1 MVIRLF
7 PRSIRARLTAI
18 ATAIAALVLFATSA
32 FMLATV
38 PDYLRDVVRDRIEVS
53 VRRIASDARAGDLST
68 AIETPARVHFL
79 EAVTPDGDVLAATT
93 GRHVNEKLKAFRP
106 SELEQLSVSETWAP
120 QERNGDET
128 HFLVMS
134 MMVPTP
140 DGPVIVY
147 GGSSLADVDRAI
159 GWFEIQAF
167 VITPLILAS
176 VAGVTWLVV
185 GFALRPVERIRAK
198 LAEIT
203 GQDLSRRVPVPET
216 GDEITDLA
224 ATTNDTLDRLERS
237 AETQRRFVADASHE
251 LRSPV
256 SALRTQ
262 LEVATAIPDETDWP
276 ATGALA
282 LTAVDRI
289 TGIIDELLMLAR
301 LDAGAVAPR
310 RVVDVC
316 RLCVEQVRRRED
328 ARVVIVPDLC
338 ASAPVYASPVQIDRL
353 LTNLLDNATRHA
365 DTRIDLEVAVRDG
378 RVVTTVTDDG
388 EGIAPEDRERVF
400 ERFTR
405 LASAKAKDQS
415 GSGLGLALSREVA
428 RSHGGTLTV
437 ADHSPGA
444 RFVLV
449 LPSHELSH
457 EPGHEPG
464 HEAV

>member
-38 PDYLRDVVRDRIEVS
+38 PGNLRDVVLDRVEVS
-53 VRRIASDARAGDLST
+53 VRRIASEARAGELST
-68 AIETPARVHFL
+68 SIEAPARVHFL
-79 EAVTPDGDVLAATT
+79 EVVTPDGDVLAATT
-93 GRHVNEKLKAFRP
+93 GRHVHWRLKAFQP
-106 SELEQLSVSETWAP
+106 SELEKLYISETWAP
-120 QERNGDET
+120 QELNGDET

-134 MMVPTP
+134 MLVPTR
-140 DGPVIVY
+140 DGPVAVY
-147 GGSSLADVDRAI
+147 GASSLTDVDRAI
-159 GWFEIQAF
+159 RWFEIQTF
-167 VITPLILAS
+167 VVTPLILAS
-176 VAGVTWLVV
+176 VAGITWLVV

-203 GQDLSRRVPVPET
+203 GQDLSRRVPVPDT

-224 ATTNDTLDRLERS
+224 TTTNDTLDRLERS

-251 LRSPV
+251 LRSPI
-256 SALRTQ
+256 SALRVQ
-262 LEVATAIPDETDWP
+262 LEVANAIPDETDWP
-276 ATGALA
+276 ATGAVA
-282 LTAVDRI
+282 LTAVDRL

-301 LDAGAVAPR
+301 LDAGTVAPR
-310 RVVDVC
+310 RVVDMC
-316 RLCVEQVRRRED
+316 RLCAEQVRRRAD
-328 ARVVIVPDLC
+328 TRVVIVPDLC
-338 ASAPVYASPVQIDRL
+338 ASAPVYGSPVQLDRL

-365 DTRIDLEVAVRDG
+365 ETRIDLEVAVIEG

-405 LASAKAKDQS
+405 LDSAKAKDQS

-428 RSHGGTLTV
+428 LSHGGTLTV

-449 LPSHELSH
+449 LPCHE
-457 EPGHEPG
+457 G
-464 HEAV
+464 V